1 VTEDRRGTFALAQAI
16 SARYQAVPSYA
27 RVLAKEGLADPAEL
41 HLIGSWPQ
49 VLDGLAAYA
58 EAGVSDLR
66 IEVSA
71 HTEAAREATRM
82 ALAAYLSA

>member
-1 VTEDRRGTFALAQAI
+1 MKIATK
-16 SARYQAVPSYA
+16 P
-27 RVLAKEGLADPAEL
+27 PAEL